1 MKNRI
6 FNVTQYEVNPTTG
19 ESLNF
24 NEDNIKRCI
33 SHKTIKTYAYIRHDK
48 DVYTSDDEKNGYKA
62 GDPKP
67 PHWHLVIKCDNAIE
81 LETIAKWL
89 DIPPQYIDVPKGR
102 GAFLDCVQ
110 YLTHESEKEQKKGKY
125 LYSDDEIKANFDF
138 REELT
143 KRELPV

>member
-6 FNVTQYEVNPTTG
+6 FNITQYETNPSTG

-24 NEDNIKRCI
+24 SEENIKNCI

-62 GDPKP
+62 GDSKP
-67 PHWHLVIKCDNAIE
+67 PHWHIVIKCDNAIE
-81 LETIAKWL
+81 LDTIAKWL

-102 GAFLDCVQ
+102 GGI
-110 YLTHESEKEQKKGKY
+110 S
-125 LYSDDEIKANFDF
+125 
-138 REELT
+138 
-143 KRELPV
+143 